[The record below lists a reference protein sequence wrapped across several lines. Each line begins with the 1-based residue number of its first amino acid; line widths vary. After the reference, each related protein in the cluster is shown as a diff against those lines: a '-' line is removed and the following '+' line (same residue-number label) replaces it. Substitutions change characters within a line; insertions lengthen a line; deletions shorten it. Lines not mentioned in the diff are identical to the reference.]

1 MNMNTQEKI
10 IELIERIKENRRVK
24 KSINESIRAECS
36 QSNKYRQ
43 HADEV
48 SKRKQE
54 MKQIELSV
62 ASPNDLQQIDRLKAE
77 IKNDQQVL
85 SDIALNAYTK
95 GETIS
100 VDLGEGQ
107 QYNPI
112 IKVTFQMQL
121 L

>member
-1 MNMNTQEKI
+1 MNTQEKI

-24 KSINESIRAECS
+24 KSIQESIRAECN
-36 QSNKYRQ
+36 QSSKYRE
-43 HADEV
+43 AAEEV
-48 SKRKQE
+48 SKRKEE
-54 MKQIELSV
+54 MKRIEVAV
-62 ASPNDLQQIDRLKAE
+62 ASPNDLQQIDNLKAE

-85 SDIALNAYTK
+85 SDLALNAYTK

-100 VDLGEGQ
+100 VDLGEGE
-107 QYNPI
+107 QYHPV